1 MTPGMERTIDEAV
14 RRLEAGELVAFPTE
28 TVYGLGADASNRA
41 AVARIF
47 SAKGRPA
54 DHPLI
59 IHLGAAGQVG
69 DWARE
74 IPVSARRLADA
85 FWPGPLTLVLP
96 RADCVLDEVTGGQDT
111 VALRVPS
118 HPVARELLLRFGRG
132 VAAPS
137 ANRFGRISPTC
148 AAHVRDE
155 LGDRVGLVIDGGE
168 CEVGLES
175 TIVACDANRVTL
187 LRPGKITLAEL
198 ERIVGRVDAAGAA
211 VPRVPGSLRS
221 HYAPT
226 TPIELV
232 EVGTVERRCAEG
244 SAAEPNP
251 RPRLA
256 GSARGSGRFRPRT
269 LRGAAIAR
277 CQRCR
282 AYPGG
287 TGAFRRGMGGDS
299 RSPGARCEPRHPGRY
314 LNGAGR
320 IAGGRGRIPFPNA
333 ARPSR

>member
-1 MTPGMERTIDEAV
+1 MERTIDEAV

-47 SAKGRPA
+47 LAKGRPA

-59 IHLGAAGQVG
+59 VHLGSAGQVG

-74 IPVSARRLADA
+74 VPMSARRLADE

-96 RADCVLDEVTGGQDT
+96 RAGGVLDEVTGGQDT

-118 HPVARELLLRFGRG
+118 HPVARELLRHFGRG
-132 VAAPS
+132 IAAPS
-137 ANRFGRISPTC
+137 ANRFGRISPTR

-155 LGDRVGLVIDGGE
+155 LGDRIGLVIDGGE

-198 ERIVGRVDAAGAA
+198 ERIVGRVDAAGTA

-244 SAAEPNP
+244 SATEGLAVLARRP
-251 RPRLA
+251 RPDRIHVLA
-256 GSARGSGRFRPRT
+256 WREMPADPDGFGHELYAA
-269 LRGAAIAR
+269 LRSLDASGAARILVERVPSGEAWAAIR
-277 CQRCR
+277 DRLER
-282 AYPGG
+282 A
-287 TGAFRRGMGGDS
+287 AS
-299 RSPGARCEPRHPGRY
+299 RD
-314 LNGAGR
+314 
-320 IAGGRGRIPFPNA
+320 IQDDT
-333 ARPSR
+333 

>member
-137 ANRFGRISPTC
+137 ANRFGRISPTR

-244 SAAEPNP
+244 SAAERMAVLARRP
-251 RPRLA
+251 RPDRIRVLA
-256 GSARGSGRFRPRT
+256 WRAVPADPDGFGHELYAA
-269 LRGAAIAR
+269 LRSLDASGAARILVERVPSGEAWAAIR
-277 CQRCR
+277 DRLER
-282 AYPGG
+282 A
-287 TGAFRRGMGGDS
+287 AS
-299 RSPGARCEPRHPGRY
+299 RD
-314 LNGAGR
+314 
-320 IAGGRGRIPFPNA
+320 IQDDT
-333 ARPSR
+333 